1 MRENTGQK
9 NSEYGLFSRSVYS
22 GKYLKT
28 YIKTPEIIPFL
39 VNLQVKT
46 VNLLKKEAI
55 ARLPFFFRITVSN
68 SLEQLRLTTSHY
80 KEKIIILYCYR
91 IIILSYYIA
100 YCWKLIL

>member
-9 NSEYGLFSRSVYS
+9 NSEYGHFSRSVYS

-55 ARLPFFFRITVSN
+55 ARLPFFFQNNREQQPRTTAIDYF
-68 SLEQLRLTTSHY
+68 SL
-80 KEKIIILYCYR
+80 
-91 IIILSYYIA
+91 
-100 YCWKLIL
+100 